1 MHCHRVQG
9 LKEAAH
15 TKIGNALIRGVS
27 GGQKRRVTVG
37 EACILN
43 SRILALDGPTNG
55 LDSVTANAVCKYVA
69 DWAHH
74 TQGIA
79 IATLQQP
86 QPETFALFDEVILLA
101 EGRVL
106 YHGPTAY
113 MDGEGGGTVGSSNT
127 VNRTAALRC
136 CAVCWPL

>member
-1 MHCHRVQG
+1 VQG

-43 SRILALDGPTNG
+43 SRVLALDGPTNG

-113 MDGEGGGTVGSSNT
+113 MDGEGAHGSAET
-127 VNRTAALRC
+127 QGAGRAALCC
-136 CAVCWPL
+136 CAVC